1 MKVGSFRQTQ
11 EPNRNAIHR
20 KGKGT
25 SSLLRTEW
33 MATAMTGK
41 FVPWRGRVLTEA
53 GLGNSDEPE
62 QNCEYSSELSARD
75 REVLDTAKILSE
87 CSKR

>member
-20 KGKGT
+20 KGGE
-25 SSLLRTEW
+25 SCLGFLRPEW

-41 FVPWRGRVLTEA
+41 FVPWQGRVLTEA
-53 GLGNSDEPE
+53 GLRNPE
-62 QNCEYSSELSARD
+62 GWK
-75 REVLDTAKILSE
+75 KIPNIVVSYQPE
-87 CSKR
+87 TRKY